1 SCFKQIRSFLAVY
14 IYIRFICIQCI
25 CKGAVVGGATAALCP
40 VLKEA
45 PFFSV
50 ASTSFNHMTTTP
62 QVIGALA
69 NANDDPFKPKMECPT
84 CGLVLYRH
92 NFSTHYRIH
101 TGELPFACDYCS
113 RRFRSSSSLKVH
125 VRAHTGEKPYV
136 CPSCGYSTITKRN
149 LDRHIENHHIRM
161 GGSKGPATRRSRR
174 VFCQFSYPRT
184 VRNLVMSRMS
194 AIATAALP
202 NTFQF

>member
-1 SCFKQIRSFLAVY
+1 
-14 IYIRFICIQCI
+14 
-25 CKGAVVGGATAALCP
+25 
-40 VLKEA
+40 
-45 PFFSV
+45 
-50 ASTSFNHMTTTP
+50 MTTTP

-101 TGELPFACDYCS
+101 TGELPFACEYCS

-149 LDRHIENHHIRM
+149 LDRHIENHHVRM
-161 GGSKGPATRRSRR
+161 GGSKGPATRKIRIPPKDNFISL
-174 VFCQFSYPRT
+174 PRT
-184 VRNLVMSRMS
+184 GARFLIPMRSVTNFSTFTFVLFILRGPSSHLLCVSQRFLHPYS
-194 AIATAALP
+194 ANVFKLFTGG
-202 NTFQF
+202 FG